1 MDKRMLNKDVNLDTV
16 KLEAFELEQSAWK
29 KLRAAMCDRLTD
41 LRLQN
46 DNNLSDAETAQL
58 RGRIKEIKRWIE
70 IDKPPNQA
78 VTQTTNFMGSD

>member
-1 MDKRMLNKDVNLDTV
+1 
-16 KLEAFELEQSAWK
+16 
-29 KLRAAMCDRLTD
+29 
-41 LRLQN
+41 
-46 DNNLSDAETAQL
+46 L